1 MTIDSDLLGR
11 RRRRFGEEPRLHKVN
26 LLLVPLAAI
35 LFQVYVPLL
44 LLYLS
49 YLELPLLV
57 VVFFALTRRR
67 TLSSLFY
74 GGAVGLLQD
83 ALSHNPIG
91 MFGIVKTLAG
101 YFAASASVRFD
112 VDNPVVRFLLGFFF
126 YFFHQ
131 FLYWMLTQALL
142 GQEAG
147 FSLQQAFLLGL
158 MNGAVA
164 VPLFQ
169 VLDKLLGRG

>member
-1 MTIDSDLLGR
+1 MTMDSDLLAR
-11 RRRRFGEEPRLHKVN
+11 RPRRFGDEPRLRKLN
-26 LLLVPLAAI
+26 LALVPLAAI
-35 LFQVYVPLL
+35 LFQVYVPLWL
-44 LLYLS
+44 VYLS

-57 VVFFALTRRR
+57 VIFFALTRRR
-67 TLSSLFY
+67 TLPSLFY

-101 YFAASASVRFD
+101 YFAATASMRFD

-131 FLYWMLTQALL
+131 FLYWALTQALL

-147 FSLQQAFLLGL
+147 FSLQQAFLLGV

>member
-1 MTIDSDLLGR
+1 MTIESDLLGR
-11 RRRRFGEEPRLHKVN
+11 RPRRFGEESRLRKFN

-44 LLYLS
+44 LAYLA

-67 TLSSLFY
+67 TVASLFY
-74 GGAVGLLQD
+74 GGTVGLLQD

-101 YFAASASVRFD
+101 YFAATASVRFD

-131 FLYWMLTQALL
+131 FLYWALTQALL

-147 FSLQQAFLLGL
+147 FSLQQAFVLGL